1 MYITN
6 PTKQINESPLEIS
19 SVSAGY
25 MYRYYILAV
34 SFVGENYEIGS
45 FRMILGENMP
55 DSLK

>member
-6 PTKQINESPLEIS
+6 PSKQINESPLEIS

-25 MYRYYILAV
+25 LYRYYILAV

-45 FRMILGENMP
+45 FRMILG
-55 DSLK
+55 